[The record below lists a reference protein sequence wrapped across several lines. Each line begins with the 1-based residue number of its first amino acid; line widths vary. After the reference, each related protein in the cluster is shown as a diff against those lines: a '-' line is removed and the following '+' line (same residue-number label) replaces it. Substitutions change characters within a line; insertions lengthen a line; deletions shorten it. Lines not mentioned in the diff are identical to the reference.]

1 MTNISKVL
9 STAIFSKRK
18 FRKYFQILKQ
28 VKKFALGYS
37 RNGRVLG
44 IGLLVHDF
52 ILYDLH
58 ELSKLEQSI
67 NYLQIIYYNTFLI
80 ATKLEWAFYTLL

>member
-44 IGLLVHDF
+44 IGLLVHD
-52 ILYDLH
+52 LH

>member
-1 MTNISKVL
+1 MANISKVL

-18 FRKYFQILKQ
+18 LRKYFQILTQ

-37 RNGRVLG
+37 RNGRVLS
-44 IGLLVHDF
+44 ISLLVHYF

-58 ELSKLEQSI
+58 ELSKLEQI
-67 NYLQIIYYNTFLI
+67 N
-80 ATKLEWAFYTLL
+80 

>member
-1 MTNISKVL
+1 MANISKVL

-18 FRKYFQILKQ
+18 LRKYFQILTQ
-28 VKKFALGYS
+28 VKKFALSYS

-44 IGLLVHDF
+44 ISLLVHYF

-58 ELSKLEQSI
+58 ELSKLEQI
-67 NYLQIIYYNTFLI
+67 N
-80 ATKLEWAFYTLL
+80 